1 MPPRPPPDATRT
13 PLPPVAGGGSPP
25 PTLPPVTPPVWLF
38 GYGSLIWRPA
48 IPHTATLDGYITPY
62 RRAFYQASTDH
73 RGTPDAPGRVVTL
86 LSPPEGAPPVA
97 AEDPSWRVYGR
108 AFRLPDADAQA
119 IMADVD
125 VREQGGY
132 TRTLV
137 TVHAAAG
144 GDDGGGDGGGGGG
157 GGKGRLEG
165 AICYVGDAANPMFRG
180 GTPAERDDA
189 AIAAI
194 IDTAVGPSGPN
205 DVYLVRLHEALAS
218 MGGDP
223 HVAALVAHLRRR
235 RAARGGTGGG
245 RRWGGRGRVRLG

>member
-1 MPPRPPPDATRT
+1 
-13 PLPPVAGGGSPP
+13 
-25 PTLPPVTPPVWLF
+25 VWLF

-48 IPHTATLDGYITPY
+48 IPHTATYDGYITPY

-86 LSPPEGAPPVA
+86 LSPPAGAPPVA
-97 AEDPSWRVYGR
+97 ADNHSWRVYGR

-132 TRTLV
+132 TRTRV
-137 TVHAAAG
+137 TVHPAEG
-144 GDDGGGDGGGGGG
+144 GDQGGGGGGGG
-157 GGKGRLEG
+157 GGKGCLEG
-165 AICYVGDAANPMFRG
+165 VICYVGDAANPMFRG
-180 GTPAERDDA
+180 HTPAEREDA

-205 DVYLVRLHEALAS
+205 DVYLVRLHEALAT

-235 RAARGGTGGG
+235 RAAREGKEGGREAGGG
-245 RRWGGRGRVRLG
+245 DGAPLVEPPAAVAPPSAVTDGA